1 MKQKIVVVGGGTA
14 GWITL
19 GYLSSTIDADFTI
32 IYSEEVDPIG
42 VGESTTPIIKHI
54 TETIGVNEDKWMKAG
69 KASFKYG
76 IEMMNFN
83 SEGSRWLHSFDDL
96 LPGQTFETPI
106 SEFGKNIFM
115 KETSS
120 VEYFLTQQRKG
131 KKEYD
136 TNFFNQSQGGCDFLL
151 KNKLS
156 PFSQENRN
164 NFNRFPGYAYHLNAF
179 EFGNSIR
186 QAIPVEK
193 YTEIKDTVTD
203 IEIDDTGIKSLKL
216 TCGKKITADLYIDCT
231 GFKKLLIG
239 KFTKFVKYKGL
250 KNNSAV
256 WGPVKQPSYR
266 PSTISSAQPFGWI
279 WETPTWEQQGSGYV
293 YSNDFITEDQAITH
307 LRNYWNKKDI
317 NWEPLKS
324 IRFESGRL
332 EHMAYKNVI
341 SNGLCQSFIEPLEA
355 TAITVICVTVRN
367 ISKLYNKHNGWTA
380 FSSKILSKA
389 MSNFLEETKDFVE
402 AHYTLSDRNDTDYW
416 SSYDRVNVVEKVS
429 NIIENKLEREW
440 LLHADTSLNG
450 FNWASMLIGFNK
462 PYLGKLPKISDNQL
476 SNYEFYTNQLIQNYE
491 WIYIKNQTVEQ
502 KLRRINS

>member
-1 MKQKIVVVGGGTA
+1 MKKKIVIVGGGTA
-14 GWITL
+14 GWVTL

-42 VGESTTPIIKHI
+42 VGESTTPIIKHV
-54 TETIGVNEDKWMKAG
+54 TETIGVNEDIWMKKG

-83 SEGSRWLHSFDDL
+83 SKGSRWLHSFDDL

-106 SEFGKNIFM
+106 SEFGKDIFM

-120 VEYFLTQQRKG
+120 VEFFLTQQRKS

-136 TNFFNQSQGGCDFLL
+136 TNFFNQSHGGCDFLL
-151 KNKLS
+151 RNKLS
-156 PFSQENRN
+156 PYSQENKN
-164 NFNRFPGYAYHLNAF
+164 NFNKFPGYAYHLNAF

-186 QAIPVEK
+186 ESIPKEK

-203 IEIDDTGIKSLKL
+203 IEIDDTGIKSLTL
-216 TCGKKITADLYIDCT
+216 TCGKIITADLYIDCT

-239 KFTKFVKYKGL
+239 KFTKFIKYKGL

-256 WGPVKQPSYR
+256 WGPVKHPCYR
-266 PSTISSAQPFGWI
+266 PSTISSAQSFGWI
-279 WETPTWEQQGSGYV
+279 WETPTWGQQGSGYV
-293 YSNDFITEDQAITH
+293 YSNDFIREDQAIDH
-307 LRNYWNKKDI
+307 LRKYWNNKGI

-324 IRFESGRL
+324 IKFESGRM
-332 EHMAYKNVI
+332 EQMAYKNVI
-341 SNGLCQSFIEPLEA
+341 SNGLSQSFIEPLEA
-355 TAITVICVTVRN
+355 TSITVICVTVRN

-380 FSSKILSKA
+380 FSSKIFSKA

-402 AHYTLSDRNDTDYW
+402 AHYTLSDRTDTDYW
-416 SSYDRVNVVEKVS
+416 LSYDRDNVVEKIS
-429 NIIENKLEREW
+429 NIVENKLKREW
-440 LLHADTSLNG
+440 LLHADTTLNG
-450 FNWASMLIGFNK
+450 FNWASMLVGFNK

-476 SNYEFYTNQLIQNYE
+476 DNYEFYTNQLIQNYE
-491 WIYIKNQTVEQ
+491 WIYTKNQTVEQ
-502 KLRRINS
+502 KLKLINN